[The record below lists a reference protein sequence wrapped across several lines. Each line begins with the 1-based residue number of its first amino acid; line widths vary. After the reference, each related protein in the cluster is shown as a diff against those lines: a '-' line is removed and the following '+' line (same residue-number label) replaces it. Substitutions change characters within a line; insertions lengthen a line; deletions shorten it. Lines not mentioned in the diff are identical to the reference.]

1 MRWYIIIG
9 TILMAIL
16 LTACSVNA
24 NAGNSDAE
32 TAIVK
37 NENVSGEYT
46 DLVEI
51 IKKAKGTEIN
61 LSETT
66 EIILVDGTTGQR
78 IVIDDKDTVKT
89 LVDEFSNTKFTYI
102 NEGEESGGYTYRVV
116 FCNND
121 KTVFDGSFIGDS
133 RISISSKEF
142 ISSEKA
148 LNSFKVIKEMF
159 ASSTDRISETY
170 DNENTVKSSG
180 KLTQNNAEPDETA
193 EKKKLAEKIQKQLPE
208 DIWGGYYVEPK
219 SEDIIE
225 ETETT
230 GEKRQY
236 RRVWYELYICIL
248 KDYEDLPEYDEVTYK
263 IVEYSADELSDF
275 LAILQNNK
283 EAIGFYDATISYPD
297 NKVILKILEN
307 SYINENLLYT
317 LVPEKAI
324 KKTIQKYGISSTVFT
339 KIKTEI
345 QNRTENV
352 NVVCEYDATQLKIRF
367 DVDWIESSDG
377 DYYPDATISLKDYN
391 SYIEIIRVIL
401 ENLDEIDVNII
412 IEAGDK
418 ADVRS
423 PLRVFV
429 READSLKRDRLL
441 GLDFGVDGKKLDED
455 RIKTILEEFS
465 EKIQPDS
472 LKFGIDG
479 YLVNLKLEFNKVP
492 EYSVI
497 EDFYELFGSRLTQA
511 GINAELHI
519 SVTDTKGEEIYL
531 IYYPYA
537 YGGYRWA
544 WRKTK

>member
-32 TAIVK
+32 TATVK
-37 NENVSGEYT
+37 NEDLSDQYT

-51 IKKAKGTEIN
+51 IKKVKGTEIN

-78 IVIDDKDTVKT
+78 LVIDDKDTIKSI
-89 LVDEFSNTKFTYI
+89 VDEFLNTKFSYI
-102 NEGEESGGYTYRVV
+102 NEGVDSGGYTYRVG
-116 FCNND
+116 FNNND
-121 KTVFDGSFIGDS
+121 KTVLDCSFMVDS
-133 RISISSKEF
+133 RIRISSKEF
-142 ISSEKA
+142 ISSERA